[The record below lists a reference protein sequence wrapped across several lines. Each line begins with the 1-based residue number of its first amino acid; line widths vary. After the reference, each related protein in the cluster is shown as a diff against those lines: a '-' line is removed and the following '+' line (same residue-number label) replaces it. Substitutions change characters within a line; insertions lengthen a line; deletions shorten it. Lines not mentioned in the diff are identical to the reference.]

1 LENLDNIYI
10 LGRCQQGNEES
21 FHKKKFIMKNLNQK
35 KILFFFAQS
44 FVENIDLFD
53 MISVNNM
60 QLSRVDEQFCNV
72 K

>member
-1 LENLDNIYI
+1 
-10 LGRCQQGNEES
+10 
-21 FHKKKFIMKNLNQK
+21 M
-35 KILFFFAQS
+35 ILFFFAQS